1 MFCKYI
7 PSGRKGALGFG
18 RRKPSEAFM
27 FRKNTQFTKLDL
39 ASWLIRL
46 HLESIGF
53 EKSSTLSW

>member
-1 MFCKYI
+1 
-7 PSGRKGALGFG
+7 
-18 RRKPSEAFM
+18 M